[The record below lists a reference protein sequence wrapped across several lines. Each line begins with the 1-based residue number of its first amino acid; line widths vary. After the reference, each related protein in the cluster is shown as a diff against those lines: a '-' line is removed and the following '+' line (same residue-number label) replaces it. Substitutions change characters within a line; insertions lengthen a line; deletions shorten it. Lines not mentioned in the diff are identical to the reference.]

1 MSGRTPGSS
10 NSSNDFIIKSL
21 DTTPDSFIALTERG
35 DVILCA
41 SGSSSFQ
48 SRSDRCVDT
57 LGMSKGATN
66 NHLRERERSRLSRAQ
81 IHAGNSSASQ
91 LSYCQS
97 AFSDAKCCHLT
108 LIHHHLPR
116 GHIIDPASLPRLRC
130 RPRKRTRTG

>member
-41 SGSSSFQ
+41 SESSSFQ

-116 GHIIDPASLPRLRC
+116 GHIIDPASLPRLCC
-130 RPRKRTRTG
+130 RPRERTRTG